1 MRKRIIGKRYSSVQV
16 FRYVLW
22 EDRLEQ
28 VASML
33 FATEVTR
40 LFFDELTSATVH
52 RHRPLVWITI
62 WSLAFLTAAGSIALL
77 YLFPSR
83 TFEPV
88 MAFCATAGLV
98 VAVVSLPV
106 ALTRDRMVVHA
117 PGQSFDFNLP
127 LLPGRREAAI
137 RRFIDAVE
145 QHQAE
150 PQEAPRSERASET
163 LTGR

>member
-62 WSLAFLTAAGSIALL
+62 WSLAFLTGAGSLAMAVLAPMGVL
-77 YLFPSR
+77 ES
-83 TFEPV
+83 V
-88 MAFCATAGLV
+88 MAVFATFGIV
-98 VAVVSLPV
+98 VSVVSLPA
-106 ALTRDRMVVHA
+106 ALPRDRMVVHA

-150 PQEAPRSERASET
+150 PQEAPQTERASET
-163 LTGR
+163 

>member
-1 MRKRIIGKRYSSVQV
+1 MKKRLLGKKSSSVQV

-22 EDRLEQ
+22 EDRIEQ

-62 WSLAFLTAAGSIALL
+62 WSLAFLTAAGSLALL
-77 YLFPSR
+77 FLFPSR

-88 MAFCATAGLV
+88 MTFFAIVGLLV
-98 VAVVSLPV
+98 LVVSLPG
-106 ALTRDRMVVHA
+106 ALPRHRMVVHA
-117 PGQSFDFNLP
+117 PGQSFDFSLS

-137 RRFIDAVE
+137 RRFIEAVE

-150 PQEAPRSERASET
+150 PQEAPLSEGTAGT
-163 LTGR
+163 